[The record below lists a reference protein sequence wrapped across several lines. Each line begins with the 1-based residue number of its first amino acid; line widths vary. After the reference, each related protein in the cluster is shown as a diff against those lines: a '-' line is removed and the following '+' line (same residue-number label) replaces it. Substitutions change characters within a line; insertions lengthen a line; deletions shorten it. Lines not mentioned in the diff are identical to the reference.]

1 LRIAHARLIPSYVEV
16 PLQTSSIIT
25 NDFSVE
31 LLRIFAT
38 SCISTINVDCPK
50 NRLSLAQT
58 LENIRSVNGIVA
70 SPAGTNDPI
79 CAINT
84 ISAF

>member
-1 LRIAHARLIPSYVEV
+1 LRIAQARLIPSYVEV

-31 LLRIFAT
+31 LWRILAT
-38 SCISTINVDCPK
+38 SCISTMKVDCPK

-58 LENIRSVNGIVA
+58 LENILSVNGICA
-70 SPAGTNDPI
+70 SLAGTNEPI
-79 CAINT
+79 CAINI